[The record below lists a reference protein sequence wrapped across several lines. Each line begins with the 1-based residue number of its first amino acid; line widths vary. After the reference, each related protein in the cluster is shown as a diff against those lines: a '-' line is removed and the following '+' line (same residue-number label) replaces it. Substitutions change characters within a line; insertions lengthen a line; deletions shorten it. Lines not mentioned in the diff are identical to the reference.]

1 METNVFNLCK
11 QPMDHDNV
19 EDEEA
24 CLIEVLVQEHIEKLM
39 EENVNEFFFIIA
51 KEERFE
57 VATK

>member
-1 METNVFNLCK
+1 
-11 QPMDHDNV
+11 MDHDNV